1 MSGAADPSRTPEVP
15 QEQPSQQPPARL
27 PRWLN
32 VRCTSRGGARLHIRP
47 LRADDAARER
57 AFIDGLSPTSL
68 SQRLLGTIREVTD
81 EQVAELVRPDW
92 PRRLALA
99 ALSGDAITGDGI
111 VGVARFD
118 VSERP
123 GSAEFAIVVADHWQ
137 RRGVGHALFDRLVR
151 AARLAGY
158 RELVGTT
165 FAVNREMIE
174 LARSH
179 GFEVGPEEGEPSL
192 RRLTLPLLAA

>member
-1 MSGAADPSRTPEVP
+1 MSDVDPPPQPAAVRM
-15 QEQPSQQPPARL
+15 

-32 VRCTSRGGARLHIRP
+32 VRCKSRGGVRIHIRP
-47 LRADDAARER
+47 LRADDAAHER
-57 AFIDGLSPTSL
+57 AFIDGLSPASL
-68 SQRLLGTIREVTD
+68 GQRVLGTLGEVTN

-99 ALSGDAITGDGI
+99 AFGCDAAAGDGI
-111 VGVARFD
+111 IGVARFD

-123 GSAEFAIVVADHWQ
+123 GSAEFAIVVTDRWQ
-137 RRGVGHALFDRLVR
+137 RCGVGYALFDRLVR
-151 AARLAGY
+151 AARVAGY

-165 FAVNREMIE
+165 YAVNHDMIE

-179 GFEVGPEEGEPSL
+179 GFEVGPEEDEPSL
-192 RRLTLPLLAA
+192 RRLTLPL

>member
-1 MSGAADPSRTPEVP
+1 MSNVDPP
-15 QEQPSQQPPARL
+15 QPPDRQPPSDPAAPASVRM

-32 VRCTSRGGARLHIRP
+32 VRCKSRRGVRLHIRP
-47 LRADDAARER
+47 LRADDAAHER
-57 AFIDGLSPTSL
+57 AFIDGLSPASL
-68 SQRLLGTIREVTD
+68 GQRLLGTISEVTD

-99 ALSGDAITGDGI
+99 AFGGDAATGDGI
-111 VGVARFD
+111 IGVARFD
-118 VSERP
+118 LSERP
-123 GSAEFAIVVADHWQ
+123 GVAEFAIVVTDLWQ
-137 RRGVGHALFDRLVR
+137 RRGVGYALFDRLVR
-151 AARLAGY
+151 AARVVGY

-165 FAVNREMIE
+165 FAVNHHMIE

-192 RRLTLPLLAA
+192 RRLTLRL